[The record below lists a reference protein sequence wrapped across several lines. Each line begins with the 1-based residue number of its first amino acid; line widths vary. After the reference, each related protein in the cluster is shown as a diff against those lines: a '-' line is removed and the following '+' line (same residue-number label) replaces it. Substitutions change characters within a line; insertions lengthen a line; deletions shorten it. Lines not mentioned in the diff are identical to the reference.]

1 MRDGKQAIRNLIAA
15 WLDAVAA
22 GDLPKLLGLRK
33 MSEPGRSFSPC
44 LLQMRMSCHGIKCGS
59 SWIALRHSSKESPV

>member
-1 MRDGKQAIRNLIAA
+1 MRDGKQAIRNLVAA

-33 MSEPGRSFSPC
+33 ISEPGPFSPC
-44 LLQMRMSCHGIKCGS
+44 LLQMRMSFM
-59 SWIALRHSSKESPV
+59 E